1 MSTLQPNA
9 TTETEEAPVDGAEL
23 EDDAPQPSSVKRE
36 KGAIWRALRHRN
48 YRLFFLG
55 QIVSLV
61 GSWMTQLAMSWLVY
75 RLTNSALLLGLTG
88 FAGQIPTFVIA
99 PFAGVWLDR
108 QNRHRV
114 LVCTQALAMIQSL
127 ALAALAIAGII
138 QIWHIIALA
147 VFQGFINAFDMPA
160 RQAFVVEMVEDRADL
175 NNAIALNSSM
185 VNMARLVGPALAG
198 VIIARSNEGYCF
210 LVDGLSYIAVIAS
223 LLMMRLTPREIKP
236 RTESA
241 WQSLRGGLNYINTF
255 KPIRSILLMLAFVSL
270 TGISYMT
277 LLPVIIGQVLHGN
290 AGTQGTL
297 MMGSGVG
304 ALAGALYL
312 ASKKNVL
319 GLGRTLVRAPAMLG
333 LGIFSLSLSQS
344 VGLSFLI
351 LMVTGCGTI
360 GLITASNTLVQTLV
374 DEDKRS
380 RVMSFF
386 TMAFLGM
393 SPFGSLL
400 SGALAHRF
408 GVARTLQFAS
418 VCCLLASLWFST
430 QLPGLRQQAR
440 PRLEKLGILPAKS

>member
-9 TTETEEAPVDGAEL
+9 TTETEAAPIDGAEI
-23 EDDAPQPSSVKRE
+23 EDDVAQPKTKSD
-36 KGAIWRALRHRN
+36 KGAMWRALRHRN
-48 YRLFFLG
+48 YRLFFGG

-75 RLTNSALLLGLTG
+75 RLTKSPLLLGLTG

-99 PFAGVWLDR
+99 PFAGVWLDQ

-114 LVCTQALAMIQSL
+114 LVCTQTLAMMQSL
-127 ALAALAIAGII
+127 TLAALAISGMI
-138 QIWHIIALA
+138 QIWHILALA
-147 VFQGFINAFDMPA
+147 LFQGLINAFDMPA

-198 VIIARSNEGYCF
+198 VIIARSGEGYCF
-210 LVDGLSYIAVIAS
+210 LIDGLSYIAVIAS
-223 LLMMRLTPREIKP
+223 LLMMRIKPREIKP

-241 WQSLRGGLNYINTF
+241 LQSLRGGLSYINDF
-255 KPIRSILLMLAFVSL
+255 KPIRAILLMLAFISL
-270 TGISYMT
+270 TGMSYMT

-290 AGTQGTL
+290 SSTQGTL
-297 MMGSGVG
+297 MMGSGIG

-319 GLGRTLVRAPAMLG
+319 GLGQTLVRAPVMLG
-333 LGIFSLSLSQS
+333 LGIFALSLSHS
-344 VGLSFLI
+344 VWLSFLI

-360 GLITASNTLVQTLV
+360 GQITASNTLVQTLV

-380 RVMSFF
+380 RVMSFY
-386 TMAFLGM
+386 TVAFLGM

-400 SGALAHRF
+400 AGALANRF
-408 GVARTLQFAS
+408 GVQTTLQFAS

-430 QLPGLRQQAR
+430 QLPALRQQAR